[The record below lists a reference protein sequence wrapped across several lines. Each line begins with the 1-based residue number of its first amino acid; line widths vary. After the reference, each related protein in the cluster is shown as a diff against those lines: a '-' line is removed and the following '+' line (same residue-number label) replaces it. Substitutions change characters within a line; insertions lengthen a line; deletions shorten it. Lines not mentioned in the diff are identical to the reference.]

1 MNQILVAVDGSEHSS
16 MVIDQA
22 CMLAKATS
30 SSILLVFVMPKM
42 TQEPEGVAAF
52 EHAEGFPD
60 AFSEYLEELGNRVT
74 SKLTQKIEMAGI
86 SYRTITPSGN
96 VSEEILNIA
105 EAQNVSAL
113 VVGVKGLHGASRIR
127 SLGSVSRRIIE
138 NSTRP
143 VLVVP

>member
-1 MNQILVAVDGSEHSS
+1 MNQILVAIDGSEHSS
-16 MVIDQA
+16 KVVDQA
-22 CMLAKATS
+22 CVLAKATS
-30 SSILLVFVMPKM
+30 SSILVVFVMPKM
-42 TQEPEGVAAF
+42 AEEPEGVAAF

-74 SKLTQKIEMAGI
+74 NKLSEKIEKAGV
-86 SYRTITPSGN
+86 SSRTITPSGN
-96 VSEEILNIA
+96 VAQEILNIA
-105 EAQNVSAL
+105 EAQNVSAI
-113 VVGVKGLHGASRIR
+113 VVGVKGLHGVSRIR